1 MGRNKTTML
10 ERNFKKKQRED
21 FTAAGWV
28 FIQLVADSGIPT
40 GFPDTE
46 CISPTGY
53 HCYVEW
59 KKSKNAKKQPLQQY
73 WHDKLNLMGHDAY
86 FVSPENVEEWKQDVI
101 NKSYQH
107 HALSVARKLS

>member
-1 MGRNKTTML
+1 ML
-10 ERNFKKKQRED
+10 ESQFKKKQRKD
-21 FTAAGWV
+21 FMELGWI
-28 FIQLVADSGIPT
+28 FIQLEPGAGVPK

-73 WHDKLNLMGHDAY
+73 WNTKLNDMGHDAF
-86 FVSPENVEEWKQDVI
+86 FVSPSNVEEWR
-101 NKSYQH
+101 QH
-107 HALSVARKLS
+107 AFRESGKLSR